1 MSSSTSSPTSSHA
14 DRVQRV
20 EVLRERD
27 RRACRADPARFVER
41 HCTIEEPD
49 GTVIPF
55 ALWDFQRDVLGALH
69 AGDPVIVLK
78 ARRLGLSWVVLSF
91 ALWLAVFQ
99 QGTRILILCKTEA
112 DATELLDRIRRMLDR
127 IRSSAASVHVIAGL
141 ERPTKERDA
150 VTTLD
155 VGSSTIRAL
164 VGTPAAARS
173 ETAGLVI
180 ADEFAFQRRADEIW
194 RALLPTIDGGGRIAV
209 VSTGNG
215 PEQHPIGGEYATL
228 WARATSGANG
238 LTPFFFP
245 WQARPDRDEQWKSRT
260 LAALG
265 DPERFKVEYPEQPG
279 DAFLSPDADLV
290 YDRTHLAAAER
301 LGAEFDA
308 LPADE
313 QPTGAVY
320 LGIDWGVNTHMLLA
334 RELPSGGLYAF
345 AEHFSSNADIEQDVS
360 ALVALLTRA
369 GTDPDSLR
377 YDPGAAGA
385 KVIGSFNRQMR
396 AARPGFRPAVK
407 RIPFSKFKVVAIRYT
422 KLLARR
428 THEGEELRVLAIS
441 PAGCPELLRQMA
453 LAEWRDA
460 DAARTEKGDDHGS
473 DALLTLTAEPGYR
486 MYGTAT
492 TTD

>member
-55 ALWDFQRDVLGALH
+55 ALWDFQRDVLAALY

-127 IRSSAASVHVIAGL
+127 IRQSTASVHVIAGL

-194 RALLPTIDGGGRIAV
+194 RALLPTVDGGGRIAV

-215 PEQHPIGGEYATL
+215 PELHPVGGEYARL
-228 WARATSGANG
+228 WARAVAERNG
-238 LTPFFFP
+238 LRAFFFP
-245 WQARPDRDEQWKSRT
+245 WQARPDRDERWRAQT

-265 DPERFKVEYPEQPG
+265 DPERFKVEYPEQPA
-279 DAFLSPDADLV
+279 DAFLSPDATLV
-290 YDRTHLAAAER
+290 YDRTHLAAAEK
-301 LGAEFDA
+301 LGAQLDA
-308 LPADE
+308 LP
-313 QPTGAVY
+313 TGERPDGPVV
-320 LGIDWGVNTHMLLA
+320 LGIDWGVHSHVLFARPLA
-334 RELPSGGLYAF
+334 GGGLWVFDEVHDEGRDLDVVIDAVVAKIQAHDVRVAGERFDAAEPVIHTAF
-345 AEHFSSNADIEQDVS
+345 
-360 ALVALLTRA
+360 R
-369 GTDPDSLR
+369 
-377 YDPGAAGA
+377 
-385 KVIGSFNRQMR
+385 K
-396 AARPGFRPAVK
+396 GFRARLGYNPRWLA
-407 RIPFSKFKVVAIRYT
+407 IPFSKYKAWAVKYAQ
-422 KLLARR
+422 LALRR
-428 THEGEELRVLAIS
+428 THEGSDLGRLAVS
-441 PAGCPELLRQMA
+441 PACRELLRQMA
-453 LAEWRDA
+453 TLERDPVT
-460 DAARTEKGDDHGS
+460 DKVVKGDDHGP
-473 DALLTLTAEPGYR
+473 DALLTLTAEHGER
-486 MYGTAT
+486 HFQNT
-492 TTD
+492 T